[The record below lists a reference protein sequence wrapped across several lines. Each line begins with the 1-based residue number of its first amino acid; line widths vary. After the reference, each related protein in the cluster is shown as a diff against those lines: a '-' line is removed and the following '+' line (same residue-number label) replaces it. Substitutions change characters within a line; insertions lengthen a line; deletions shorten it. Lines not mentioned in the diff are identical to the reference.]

1 MATAPNAV
9 QPVPARR
16 RILDT
21 ALRLFYARGPRGVGV
36 DTVIA
41 ESGVAKATFYKH
53 FPRKDDLVL
62 AYLDEID
69 QLWFGQL
76 RAAAR
81 SAGDDPKEQLVGMFD
96 ALVTACRRQG
106 YHGCAFIN
114 TAAEVDAD
122 TDVHARTVEHKA
134 VVRAWVADLAHR
146 AGARDPQLL
155 ARQLTLLI
163 DGGLAS
169 GILDADPSA
178 AVAAKQAARALIDM
192 TCR

>member
-1 MATAPNAV
+1 MTTAGNTV
-9 QPVPARR
+9 KPVPARS

-41 ESGVAKATFYKH
+41 ESGVAKATFYKY

-62 AYLDEID
+62 AYLDEVD

-81 SAGDDPKEQLVGMFD
+81 AAGGDPREQLVGMFD
-96 ALVTACRRQG
+96 ALATACRRQG

-122 TDVHARTVEHKA
+122 TDVHAHTVEHKT
-134 VVRAWVADLAHR
+134 VVRAWVADLPARWRPSWCWPSPR
-146 AGARDPQLL
+146 ARISTRPPPP
-155 ARQLTLLI
+155 TWI
-163 DGGLAS
+163 
-169 GILDADPSA
+169 A
-178 AVAAKQAARALIDM
+178 AMWSPAGQIPRSTM
-192 TCR
+192 RPCS